1 LRKQIAADDRLVPLE
16 PGLFAILAMTDWPG
30 MEARRSRLHVE
41 CHQWAKQIF
50 GGAQAPEITLVCA
63 SCPEDGAFA
72 LPVLQ
77 QLRTNLAAAK
87 DAARISRSKELL
99 HG

>member
-1 LRKQIAADDRLVPLE
+1 MRKQIAADDRLVPLE